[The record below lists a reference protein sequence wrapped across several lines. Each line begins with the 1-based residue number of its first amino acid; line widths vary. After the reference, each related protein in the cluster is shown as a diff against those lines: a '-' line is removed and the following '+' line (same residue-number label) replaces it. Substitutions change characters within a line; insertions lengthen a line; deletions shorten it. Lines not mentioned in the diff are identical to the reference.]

1 MDNHYQVLEYKRS
14 YNDLVKDRT
23 FAPLGRY
30 KDCFYISKRKLFF
43 KEEQDRIN
51 YELLGEIV
59 ADDLSINHTSYE
71 PYVIKTTSREMKG
84 LLSKD
89 YRIPNH
95 LLVKFDKILE
105 NKDMTLDN
113 ILISLNIYFKDYHDR
128 EEIIKRI
135 YNGVIKHYMLDL
147 LLGNIDN
154 GKYNYELIVGDDNA
168 YLSPYTDFGMIFN
181 FTSTNLRVN
190 NEVDNSL
197 YNNLRLLLTNDL
209 YYKEFIKMYKKITPD
224 RMEELLKKVEDNKNI
239 SLGDNFKNIVF
250 LSYMKHYLII
260 DGIIKEI
267 NKDKRKRK

>member
-84 LLSKD
+84 LISKD

-95 LLVKFDKILE
+95 LLIKFDKILE

-113 ILISLNIYFKDYHDR
+113 ILISLNMYFKDYHNR
-128 EEIIKRI
+128 KEIIKRI
-135 YNGVIKHYMLDL
+135 YNDVIKHYMLDL

-197 YNNLRLLLTNDL
+197 YNNLRLLLTNEL
-209 YYKEFIKMYKKITPD
+209 YYKEFIKMYKKITPE
-224 RMEELLKKVEDNKNI
+224 RMEELLKEVEDNKNI

>member
-14 YNDLVKDRT
+14 YNELVRDRT
-23 FAPLGRY
+23 FTPLGRY

-43 KEEQDRIN
+43 KEELDRIN

-71 PYVIKTTSREMKG
+71 PYVIKTTSREIKG
-84 LLSKD
+84 LISKD

-209 YYKEFIKMYKKITPD
+209 YYKEFIKMYKKITPE
-224 RMEELLKKVEDNKNI
+224 RMEELLKEVEDNKNI

>member
-43 KEEQDRIN
+43 KEELDRIN

-209 YYKEFIKMYKKITPD
+209 YYKEFIKMYKKITPE
-224 RMEELLKKVEDNKNI
+224 RMEELLKEVEDNKNI

>member
-14 YNDLVKDRT
+14 YNNLVKDRT

-209 YYKEFIKMYKKITPD
+209 YYKEFIKMYKKITPE
-224 RMEELLKKVEDNKNI
+224 RMEELLKEVEDNKNI

>member
-135 YNGVIKHYMLDL
+135 YNDVIKHYMLDL

-224 RMEELLKKVEDNKNI
+224 RMEELLKEVEDNKNI

>member
-95 LLVKFDKILE
+95 LLVKFDKILG

-113 ILISLNIYFKDYHDR
+113 ILLSLNMYFKEYQNKD
-128 EEIIKRI
+128 EIINRI
-135 YNGVIKHYMLDL
+135 YNDVIKHYMLDL

-168 YLSPYTDFGMIFN
+168 YLSPYSDFGMIFN

-224 RMEELLKKVEDNKNI
+224 RMEELLKKVEDAKNI

-250 LSYMKHYLII
+250 LSYMKHYLMI

>member
-51 YELLGEIV
+51 YELLGDIV

-95 LLVKFDKILE
+95 LLVKFDKILG

-113 ILISLNIYFKDYHDR
+113 ILLSLNIYFKGYQNK

-135 YNGVIKHYMLDL
+135 YNDVIKHYMLDL

-168 YLSPYTDFGMIFN
+168 YLSPYSDFGMIFN

-197 YNNLRLLLTNDL
+197 YNNLKLLLTNEL

-224 RMEELLKKVEDNKNI
+224 RMEGLLKEVEDAKNI
-239 SLGDNFKNIVF
+239 PLGDNFKNIVF
-250 LSYMKHYLII
+250 LSYMKHYLMI

-267 NKDKRKRK
+267 NKKRKRKK

>member
-14 YNDLVKDRT
+14 YNELVKDRT

-84 LLSKD
+84 LISKD

-135 YNGVIKHYMLDL
+135 YNDVIKHYMLDL

-197 YNNLRLLLTNDL
+197 YNNLRLLLTNEL
-209 YYKEFIKMYKKITPD
+209 YYKEFIKMYKKITPE
-224 RMEELLKKVEDNKNI
+224 RMEELLKEVEDNKNI

>member
-95 LLVKFDKILE
+95 LLVKFDKILG

-113 ILISLNIYFKDYHDR
+113 ILLSLNMYFKEYQNKD
-128 EEIIKRI
+128 EIINRI
-135 YNGVIKHYMLDL
+135 YNDVIKHYMLDL

-197 YNNLRLLLTNDL
+197 YNNLRLLLTNEL
-209 YYKEFIKMYKKITPD
+209 YYKEFIKMYKKITPE
-224 RMEELLKKVEDNKNI
+224 RMEELLKEVEDNKNI

>member
-113 ILISLNIYFKDYHDR
+113 ILISLNIYFKVYHDR

-135 YNGVIKHYMLDL
+135 YNDVIKHYMLDL

>member
-71 PYVIKTTSREMKG
+71 PYVIKTTTREIKG
-84 LLSKD
+84 LISKD

-95 LLVKFDKILE
+95 LLIKFDKILE

-113 ILISLNIYFKDYHDR
+113 ILISLNIYFKDYHNR

-135 YNGVIKHYMLDL
+135 YNDVIKHYMLDL

>member
-1 MDNHYQVLEYKRS
+1 MDNHYQVYEYKRS
-14 YNDLVKDRT
+14 YNELVKDRT
-23 FAPLGRY
+23 FTPLGRY

-51 YELLGEIV
+51 YELLGDIIANNLEI
-59 ADDLSINHTSYE
+59 DHTNYQ
-71 PYVIKTTSREMKG
+71 PCIIKTTSREIKG
-84 LLSKD
+84 LISKD

-95 LLVKFDKILE
+95 LLIKFDKILE
-105 NKDMTLDN
+105 NKDMKLDN
-113 ILISLNIYFKDYHDR
+113 ILISLNMYFKDYHNR

-135 YNGVIKHYMLDL
+135 YNDVIKHYMLDL

-209 YYKEFIKMYKKITPD
+209 YYKEFIKMYKKITPE
-224 RMEELLKKVEDNKNI
+224 RMEELLKEVEDNKNI

>member
-1 MDNHYQVLEYKRS
+1 MDNYYQVLEYKRS
-14 YNDLVKDRT
+14 YNDLVKDGT

-51 YELLGEIV
+51 YELLGDIV
-59 ADDLSINHTSYE
+59 ADDLSINHTSYQ

-95 LLVKFDKILE
+95 LLVKFDKILG

-113 ILISLNIYFKDYHDR
+113 ILLSLNIYFKEYQNK

-135 YNGVIKHYMLDL
+135 YNDVIKHYMLDL

-168 YLSPYTDFGMIFN
+168 YLSPYSDFGMIFN

-224 RMEELLKKVEDNKNI
+224 RMEELLKEVEDAKNI
-239 SLGDNFKNIVF
+239 PLEDNFKNIVF

>member
-135 YNGVIKHYMLDL
+135 YNDVIKHYMLDL